1 MNRVQSILLANSGP
15 PVSHLNKATQN
26 RAKRSARRDGVRL
39 TVATLIVAAALL
51 GLYGSLSGLPM
62 MMKVPVVDEAAA
74 LRRIDAQAQAQ
85 ARRIGSI
92 LFLAPDRFC
101 EEHSFD
107 NFTGYTVSI
116 QNIDC
121 DGRLA
126 GRIAADTAAAK
137 TGNTQNMQDM
147 LASFKK

>member
-39 TVATLIVAAALL
+39 TVATMIVAAALL

-62 MMKVPVVDEAAA
+62 MMKVPVVDETAA
-74 LRRIDAQAQAQ
+74 LRRIEAQAQ

-107 NFTGYTVSI
+107 NFTGNTVSI
-116 QNIDC
+116 QYIDC

>member
-62 MMKVPVVDEAAA
+62 MMKVPVVDETAA
-74 LRRIDAQAQAQ
+74 LRRIEAQAQ

-107 NFTGYTVSI
+107 NFTGNTVSI
-116 QNIDC
+116 QYIDC

>member
-1 MNRVQSILLANSGP
+1 MNRVQSILLAHAGP
-15 PVSHLNKATQN
+15 PVRLPKKPAPS
-26 RAKRSARRDGVRL
+26 RARRPARRDGVRL
-39 TVATLIVAAALL
+39 AVAIVAMTGVLL
-51 GLYGSLSGLPM
+51 GLYGSIAGLPWM
-62 MMKVPVVDEAAA
+62 RVPPVDEAAA
-74 LRRIDAQAQAQ
+74 LRRIEAQIQ

-107 NFTGYTVSI
+107 NLTGNTVSI
-116 QNIDC
+116 QYIDC

-126 GRIAADTAAAK
+126 GRIEADAAAAR
-137 TGNTQNMQDM
+137 TGNTQNMQNM

>member
-1 MNRVQSILLANSGP
+1 MNRVQSILLAHAGP
-15 PVSHLNKATQN
+15 PVGLPKKPTPS
-26 RAKRSARRDGVRL
+26 RARRPARRDGLRL
-39 TVATLIVAAALL
+39 AVAILLMTGALL
-51 GLYGSLSGLPM
+51 GLYGSIAGLPL
-62 MMKVPVVDEAAA
+62 MKVPVVDEAGA
-74 LRRIDAQAQAQ
+74 LRRIEAQAQ

-107 NFTGYTVSI
+107 NFTGNTVSI
-116 QNIDC
+116 QYIDC

>member
-1 MNRVQSILLANSGP
+1 MNRVQAILLANSGP
-15 PVSHLNKATQN
+15 PISHLKKATQN
-26 RAKRSARRDGVRL
+26 RAKRSARHDGVRL
-39 TVATLIVAAALL
+39 AVATVTVAAALL
-51 GLYGSLSGLPM
+51 GLYGTLSGLPM
-62 MMKVPVVDEAAA
+62 MMQAPDVDEAAA
-74 LRRIDAQAQAQ
+74 LRRIEAQMQ

-107 NFTGYTVSI
+107 NVTGYTVSI
-116 QNIDC
+116 QYIDC

-126 GRIAADTAAAK
+126 GRVEADPAAAK
-137 TGNTQNMQDM
+137 AGTTQHMQDM

>member
-1 MNRVQSILLANSGP
+1 MNRVRSILLANSGP
-15 PVSHLNKATQN
+15 PIGLLKKPTQS
-26 RAKRSARRDGVRL
+26 RKTRSARRDGVRL
-39 TVATLIVAAALL
+39 AVATAIVAAALL

-62 MMKVPVVDEAAA
+62 MMKVPVVDEAAV
-74 LRRIDAQAQAQ
+74 LRRIEAQAQ

-107 NFTGYTVSI
+107 NFTGNTVSI
-116 QNIDC
+116 QYIDC

-126 GRIAADTAAAK
+126 GRTAADTAAAK
-137 TGNTQNMQDM
+137 AGNTQNMQDM

>member
-51 GLYGSLSGLPM
+51 GLYGTLSGLP

-74 LRRIDAQAQAQ
+74 LRRIEAQMQ

-107 NFTGYTVSI
+107 NVTGYTVSI
-116 QNIDC
+116 QYIDC

-126 GRIAADTAAAK
+126 GRTETEPAAAK
-137 TGNTQNMQDM
+137 AGNTQNMQDM

>member
-1 MNRVQSILLANSGP
+1 MNRVRSILLANSAP
-15 PVSHLNKATQN
+15 PIGHLNKATQN

-39 TVATLIVAAALL
+39 AVATLIVAAALL
-51 GLYGSLSGLPM
+51 GLYGTLSGLPM

-74 LRRIDAQAQAQ
+74 LRRIEAQMQ

-107 NFTGYTVSI
+107 NATGYTVSI
-116 QNIDC
+116 QYIDC

-126 GRIAADTAAAK
+126 GRTEADPAAAK
-137 TGNTQNMQDM
+137 AGNTQNMQDM

>member
-15 PVSHLNKATQN
+15 PVSHQNKATQN

-51 GLYGSLSGLPM
+51 GLYGTLSGLPM

-74 LRRIDAQAQAQ
+74 LRRIEAQMQ

-107 NFTGYTVSI
+107 NFTGNTVSI
-116 QNIDC
+116 QYIDC

-126 GRIAADTAAAK
+126 GRAEADATAAK